1 MEKNT
6 QMVWIATSRD
16 AELEEVT
23 RDDVKT
29 PISRRPVVKRSDGL
43 TVEMTR
49 HKTGAIY
56 QSHRGRGSCMGEEGR
71 LEFLGC
77 PSTVLLFH
85 HGCVWF
91 RNSVSRHFSQVVIS
105 CGWEKKIVL
114 PFLVIF
120 IRSCVT

>member
-1 MEKNT
+1 
-6 QMVWIATSRD
+6 MVWIATSRD

-43 TVEMTR
+43 PVEMTR

-56 QSHRGRGSCMGEEGR
+56 QGHPGRGSCMGEEGR

-77 PSTVLLFH
+77 PSTVLFFPPWVCL
-85 HGCVWF
+85 
-91 RNSVSRHFSQVVIS
+91 VS
-105 CGWEKKIVL
+105 
-114 PFLVIF
+114 
-120 IRSCVT
+120 